1 MGWYVGSAYW
11 TSVSQYVGA
20 EAAEVFIRVEG
31 NDFCAGFQNFIA
43 SVINNPIQDYWY
55 CHGDYHIFSH
65 LLHMYYMIRCLQP
78 MKTVLSYILSKLLDK
93 ETNRSWLTMINQV
106 LDNNNNNHI
115 ADNLHTYC
123 SNLKSLQL
131 ILNNCLI
138 YFSSRRILWW
148 QKKL

>member
-78 MKTVLSYILSKLLDK
+78 METILSYYSIEIPWPGDL
-93 ETNRSWLTMINQV
+93 
-106 LDNNNNNHI
+106 
-115 ADNLHTYC
+115 
-123 SNLKSLQL
+123 
-131 ILNNCLI
+131 
-138 YFSSRRILWW
+138 
-148 QKKL
+148 